1 MCFTSIYFCV
11 ILFLTERGDKM
22 NIGERIRLLRKNELK
37 MTQDDFASKIDISRS
52 NIGNIEI
59 GRIAVTERIIAS
71 ICREFS
77 VNDEWL
83 RTGNGEMLVPL
94 TRNQLITDFTAD
106 LIMED
111 NTFKKR
117 LVEALAKLDESEWE
131 VLEKLADSL
140 IKKD

>member
-1 MCFTSIYFCV
+1 
-11 ILFLTERGDKM
+11 M
-22 NIGERIRLLRKNELK
+22 NIGERIRHLRKNELK

-59 GRIAVTERIIAS
+59 GRIAVTERIISS
-71 ICREFS
+71 ICREFN
-77 VNDEWL
+77 VNEEWL
-83 RTGNGEMLVPL
+83 RTGEGEMFVPL
-94 TRNQLITDFTAD
+94 TKNQLITEFAAD
-106 LIMED
+106 LVMED

-117 LVEALAKLDESEWE
+117 LFEALAKLNESEWE

>member
-1 MCFTSIYFCV
+1 
-11 ILFLTERGDKM
+11 M

-77 VNDEWL
+77 VNEEWL
-83 RTGNGEMLVPL
+83 RTGNGEMFVPL
-94 TRNQLITDFTAD
+94 TRNQIITDFTAD

-117 LVEALAKLDESEWE
+117 LVEALAKLDENEWE
-131 VLEKLADSL
+131 VLEKLAESL

>member
-1 MCFTSIYFCV
+1 
-11 ILFLTERGDKM
+11 M

-77 VNDEWL
+77 VNEEWL
-83 RTGNGEMLVPL
+83 RTGNGEMFVPL

-131 VLEKLADSL
+131 VLEKLAESL

>member
-77 VNDEWL
+77 VNEEWL
-83 RTGNGEMLVPL
+83 RTGNGEMFVPL

-117 LVEALAKLDESEWE
+117 LVEALAKLDENEWE
-131 VLEKLADSL
+131 VLEKLAESL

>member
-77 VNDEWL
+77 VNEEWL
-83 RTGNGEMLVPL
+83 RTGNGEMFVPL
-94 TRNQLITDFTAD
+94 TRNQLITDFATD

-117 LVEALAKLDESEWE
+117 LVEALAKLDENEWE
-131 VLEKLADSL
+131 VLEKLAESL

>member
-1 MCFTSIYFCV
+1 
-11 ILFLTERGDKM
+11 M
-22 NIGERIRLLRKNELK
+22 NIGERIRHLRKNELK

-71 ICREFS
+71 ICREFG
-77 VNDEWL
+77 VNEEWL
-83 RTGNGEMLVPL
+83 RTGNGEMFIPL
-94 TRNQLITDFTAD
+94 TRDQLITGFAAD

-131 VLEKLADSL
+131 VLEKLAENL

>member
-1 MCFTSIYFCV
+1 
-11 ILFLTERGDKM
+11 M
-22 NIGERIRLLRKNELK
+22 NIGERIRHLRKNELK

-59 GRIAVTERIIAS
+59 GRIAVTERIISS
-71 ICREFS
+71 ICREFN
-77 VNDEWL
+77 VNEEWL
-83 RTGNGEMLVPL
+83 RTGDGEMFVPL
-94 TRNQLITDFTAD
+94 TKNQLITEFAAD
-106 LIMED
+106 LVMED

-117 LVEALAKLDESEWE
+117 LFEALAKLNESEWE

>member
-1 MCFTSIYFCV
+1 
-11 ILFLTERGDKM
+11 
-22 NIGERIRLLRKNELK
+22 

-71 ICREFS
+71 ICREFNVS
-77 VNDEWL
+77 EEWL
-83 RTGNGEMLVPL
+83 RTGNGEMFVPL
-94 TRNQLITDFTAD
+94 TRNQLITDFAAD

-117 LVEALAKLDESEWE
+117 LVEALAKLDENEWE
-131 VLEKLADSL
+131 VLEKLAESL

>member
-77 VNDEWL
+77 VNEEWL
-83 RTGNGEMLVPL
+83 RTGNGEMFVPL

-111 NTFKKR
+111 NTFRKR

-131 VLEKLADSL
+131 VLEKLAESL

>member
-1 MCFTSIYFCV
+1 
-11 ILFLTERGDKM
+11 M

-77 VNDEWL
+77 VNEEWL
-83 RTGNGEMLVPL
+83 RTGNGEMFVPL
-94 TRNQLITDFTAD
+94 TRDQLITDFAAD

-131 VLEKLADSL
+131 VLEKLAESL